1 MNNNAYDS
9 IAWNTENRRT
19 VRITLTAK
27 HIVPDLG
34 NRRGVVSLFQELKK
48 DRHPLNAEGHANPED
63 YPEEMNDAVQDM
75 LDRDAGFT
83 ESEIYDAGMDA
94 YEEDTDG
101 QGDALMSLE
110 EIWDKIQEIGQKLGI
125 EEEDDDMYVFRT
137 LGSMERKTAEDGHE
151 VIEISYTEEDSMD
164 DTGTVILYDPAKPG
178 YAAIYHTGGVM
189 SALICEKGVRH
200 ISAYQTPLMPFE
212 VAVYTKKCD
221 GGFTFDRGGS
231 LELDYMVEI
240 RGADMQ
246 RTIMTIDAV
255 VL

>member
-1 MNNNAYDS
+1 MNNNTFEN
-9 IAWNTENRRT
+9 IEWNMGSRRM

-27 HIVPDLG
+27 HTVTDPG

-48 DRHPLNAEGHANPED
+48 DRHPLNADGHADPED

-83 ESEIYDAGMDA
+83 EGEIYDNGADA
-94 YEEDTDG
+94 YEDDLSDD
-101 QGDALMSLE
+101 DAPMSLE
-110 EIWDKIQEIGQKLGI
+110 EIWDKMQEIGQKLGVQ
-125 EEEDDDMYVFRT
+125 DDDDDLYVFRT

-151 VIEISYTEEDSMD
+151 VIEISYTEDDSMD
-164 DTGTVILYDPAKPG
+164 DTTTVILYDPVKPNSVT
-178 YAAIYHTGGVM
+178 IYHTGGVM
-189 SALICEKGVRH
+189 STLICEKGVRH
-200 ISAYQTPLMPFE
+200 ISAYQTQLMPFE

-221 GGFTFDRGGS
+221 GGFTFEEGGS

-246 RTIMTIDAV
+246 RTTMTIDAV
-255 VL
+255 AL